1 MELATIRRSASVS
14 IGIMF
19 LASACVARAAEVEE
33 VGLNPVAVEDREY
46 RFDSAEQH
54 GVSARAIARG
64 LSHIYSLAFLPDGD
78 ALVVE
83 RGTRLRL
90 LRGATSEKPALVAE
104 SIAGVPDYSKQDHVH
119 PDDVLGIQDIA
130 LHPGFAT
137 NGLIYFTYN
146 KPIAFDAKAGR
157 LTVSSILARGR
168 LDGMRLLET
177 KDLTTGEPVIGAGG
191 SRIQFGKDG
200 LLYVS
205 VGALSTGDIMSAQ
218 RVDNIY
224 GKILRLKDDGTPA
237 AGNPFAK
244 RKGARPEILTY
255 GHRDPLGMAIDPQT
269 GALVASEHGP
279 QGGDELNLILP
290 GRNYGWPI
298 STYGNEYGGSPLP
311 HAPVKAGTQGPTMV
325 WLPAI
330 APSGIAFYS
339 GDKFARWKNNLFITS
354 ARRGQING
362 TGALIRVVFNE
373 KLQEMRQ
380 EVLLDGLHQRLKD
393 VRQGPDGLIYAATDE
408 DDATIIRLSP
418 ASD

>member
-1 MELATIRRSASVS
+1 MGFAVFKRAAGVSVGAMLLASASV
-14 IGIMF
+14 
-19 LASACVARAAEVEE
+19 VHAADEEE
-33 VGLNPVAVEDREY
+33 VSLNPVAVADQEY

-64 LSHIYSLAFLPDGD
+64 LSHIYSLAFLPNGD

-83 RGTRLRL
+83 RGIRLRL
-90 LRGATSEKPALVAE
+90 LRGATLEKPELIAE
-104 SIAGVPDYSKQDHVH
+104 SIAGVPDYSRQDHVH

-137 NGLIYFTYN
+137 NDLIYFTYN
-146 KPIAFDAKAGR
+146 KPVAFDAKAGR
-157 LTVSSILARGR
+157 LTVSSVLARAR
-168 LDGMRLLET
+168 LDGMRLVEM

-191 SRIQFGKDG
+191 SRIQFGRDG
-200 LLYVS
+200 LVYVS

-224 GKILRLKDDGTPA
+224 GKVLRLKDDGTPA
-237 AGNPFAK
+237 SGNPYAN

-279 QGGDELNLILP
+279 QGGDELNQILP
-290 GRNYGWPI
+290 GRNYGWPV
-298 STYGNEYGGSPLP
+298 STYGNEYGGSSLP

-339 GDKFARWKNNLFITS
+339 GNRFAHWKNNLFITS

-373 KLQEMRQ
+373 KLQELRQ
-380 EVLLDGLHQRLKD
+380 EVLLDGLHQRFKD
-393 VRQGPDGLIYAATDE
+393 VRQGPDGLLYVATDE
-408 DDATIIRLSP
+408 DDAVIIRLSP
-418 ASD
+418 ASE